1 MLRKFHP
8 NFDKMDELSQS
19 GTPFFFLVDFLMEN
33 VEVFNEEELEESGLL
48 IDFQNFKSYYAFGSV
63 NFWVIISP
71 SSLKYR

>member
-48 IDFQNFKSYYAFGSV
+48 IDFQNFKKV
-63 NFWVIISP
+63 NKPLAQPGEILP
-71 SSLKYR
+71 